1 MTATR
6 VSPGWLQS
14 RGGRPRGFTLVEMMV
29 TMLIL
34 AIVIGFAVPTF
45 RDAALSSRLT
55 GHAND
60 LLASV
65 QIARSEAIKRNAVVT
80 LCISTDGSTCAGE
93 GGWEQG
99 WIVLTNDGTVIQR
112 QPALAPEFRIT
123 EAGGR
128 TELLFPPTVVG
139 VGPASFTVCRAQP
152 AGSQE
157 RVLNVTASGAGS
169 VSRTEEGE
177 CPESG

>member
-1 MTATR
+1 MTAIR
-6 VSPGWLQS
+6 IREGWWRS
-14 RGGRPRGFTLVEMMV
+14 RAGRPRGFTIVEIMV
-29 TMLIL
+29 AMLIL
-34 AIVIGFAVPTF
+34 AILIGFAVPTF

-55 GHAND
+55 GYAND
-60 LLASV
+60 LLASA

-80 LCISTDGSTCAGE
+80 LCISTDGSTCADE

-99 WIVLTNDGTVIQR
+99 WIVVTNDGAVLQR
-112 QPALAPEFRIT
+112 QTALSPEFRVT
-123 EAGGR
+123 EAGGL

-152 AGSQE
+152 VGSQE
-157 RVLNVTASGAGS
+157 RVLNVTASGAAS

-177 CPESG
+177 CPESD

>member
-1 MTATR
+1 VTAFR
-6 VSPGWLQS
+6 IREGWPRS
-14 RGGRPRGFTLVEMMV
+14 RGGSPRGFTIVELMV

-60 LLASV
+60 LLASA

-99 WIVLTNDGTVIQR
+99 WIVLTGDGTVVQR

-123 EAGGR
+123 ETGGR

-152 AGSQE
+152 VGSQE
-157 RVLNVTASGAGS
+157 RVLKVTASGAAS
-169 VSRTEEGE
+169 VTRTVKGE
-177 CPESG
+177 CPESD